1 LIRLEVEIMNINQYK
16 DYLFS
21 HGTTMGQVK
30 RNQSDVLMNSTFTI
44 DPAYKKVY
52 ILTKDGWKW
61 EDAKYQT
68 HSAQSISKDPVDYY
82 LQFRPKVHYP
92 IGSYIIVPDDTSPD
106 INLSEDELINPFTQ
120 PTKNRTQWW
129 IIVGRD
135 EANAFVRYMILKCD
149 WELRW
154 VYGGKLQTCWACSK
168 LASSYTSG
176 VWVSD
181 LSASLDDLT
190 SIWLPD
196 VRYTYADKVESLGM
210 CDTRTIMHGQRF
222 FMSNNTLDPKI
233 YEVTKIKDINPQGI
247 IKLSIKQDELNEK
260 RDNIE
265 LRACD
270 YYNDEGDIQIDKPI
284 VETPDNTKSST
295 ITRMLRND
303 DGELEEDFTQDKL
316 QIGQAYFFVA
326 DFYNGEDI
334 VEIDAQWRIELVNKD
349 DFNEEEISRLTT
361 LMKITKID
369 SSTIAIQPAKS
380 SALKGL
386 EFNLAVTDI
395 DGEYE
400 SDPMVLE
407 VAE

>member
-1 LIRLEVEIMNINQYK
+1 MVSNMSWVDSYRKRV
-16 DYLFS
+16 
-21 HGTTMGQVK
+21 GTESVIGTK
-30 RNQSDVLMNSTFTI
+30 LKAQSDLIMDATFTR
-44 DPAYKKVY
+44 DPNYKRVY

-265 LRACD
+265 LRVCD
-270 YYNDEGDIQIDKPI
+270 YYTDEGDIQIDKPI
-284 VETPDNTKSST
+284 VETPDNTKVST
-295 ITRMLRND
+295 ITRMFKND
-303 DGELEEDFTQDKL
+303 DGSFEEDFTQDKL
-316 QIGQAYFFVA
+316 QIGKAYFFVA
-326 DFYNGEDI
+326 DFYDGEDI